1 MNDSAFGSI
10 DENDQ
15 RAKLRRLNHVW
26 TPTERFENFGLIVVY
41 ISTVTDTLSR
51 RVTSCHTSV
60 TRTHG
65 TRGPRDLGGVGKA
78 SG

>member
-1 MNDSAFGSI
+1 MNDSTFGSI

-41 ISTVTDTLSR
+41 ISR

-65 TRGPRDLGGVGKA
+65 TRGPKDLGGVGKA